1 MMSVTS
7 SVTSRPAE
15 AFTSVPEG
23 DEASQQQ
30 RRLSAGSAVM
40 RLRVSMKHVYI

>member
-15 AFTSVPEG
+15 AFTSAPEG
-23 DEASQQQ
+23 GEASQQ